1 MIGTLYIIS
10 APSGAGKTSLVRS
23 LLEREPELTVS
34 VSHTTRP
41 RRRDEQEG
49 VDYHFVDTPTFE
61 RMVEEGAFLEH
72 ARVFDNLYAT
82 SRAAV
87 ERELSDGR
95 DVILEI
101 DWQGARQVRA
111 AMPDAVSVFILPP
124 SSRELERRLRSR
136 AQDSDD
142 VIESRMRAA
151 VDEMSHYDEYEFVVI
166 NDRFESALT
175 DLDAIIRA
183 RRLRLKAQRTRWAEV
198 IKDLLRR

>member
-95 DVILEI
+95 DVIMEI